1 MESSMSMKWETELR
15 ELREPSEDDESDDV
29 FRLGDSEDDVFN
41 FCECASD
48 PCLGDWLRPAF

>member
-1 MESSMSMKWETELR
+1 MSMKWETELR

-48 PCLGDWLRPAF
+48 PCLGDWLRPVF

>member
-1 MESSMSMKWETELR
+1 MSMKWEIELR

-29 FRLGDSEDDVFN
+29 FRLGDTEDDVFS

-48 PCLGDWLRPAF
+48 PCLGDWLRPTF